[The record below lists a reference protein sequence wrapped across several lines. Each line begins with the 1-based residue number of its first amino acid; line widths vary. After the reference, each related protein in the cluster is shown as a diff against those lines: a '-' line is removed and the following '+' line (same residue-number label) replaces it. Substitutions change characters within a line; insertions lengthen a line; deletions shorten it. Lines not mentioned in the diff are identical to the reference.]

1 MDKYVYA
8 NNKMKELMKLV
19 RKREKIQERLKEN
32 NITTKRRSSLLA
44 DLNFIS
50 MHIGRNRSQS
60 VAIVRNRPQSGII
73 VRRIGLFTLKDIR
86 EDHPLDR

>member
-1 MDKYVYA
+1 
-8 NNKMKELMKLV
+8 MKLV

-50 MHIGRNRSQS
+50 MHIGQEEE
-60 VAIVRNRPQSGII
+60 
-73 VRRIGLFTLKDIR
+73 RIGYALGHLTLKDIR
-86 EDHPLDR
+86 EEWHPTGFHSYKGIREELERLPL